1 MDVLKGLALLTQ
13 SIGFGAN
20 VFSIFMSPM
29 AIALYLFGFTIF
41 TINRIIIAPIV
52 GRASSD
58 VVSHVMGDEERN
70 RRIREERRYE
80 AMEFNIRTRHL
91 RRRK

>member
-29 AIALYLFGFTIF
+29 ALALYLFGFTIF

-52 GRASSD
+52 GRAQSD
-58 VVSHVMGDEERN
+58 MVRSVMSKDKKNNKQGSDN
-70 RRIREERRYE
+70 
-80 AMEFNIRTRHL
+80 
-91 RRRK
+91 